1 MTMYVATCYHIKTYG
16 YSVTTDE
23 MMKEV
28 AEFCNLG
35 LWNKLLCLVLSL
47 LDSQLYY
54 MIGPEMIYIY
64 VVYVASHVYI
74 YIYFIKFYI
83 AIYICIHL
91 SKCSCNI
98 VARDFPDM

>member
-16 YSVTTDE
+16 YSVTTD
-23 MMKEV
+23 KEV

-54 MIGPEMIYIY
+54 MIGPEMIYMY
-64 VVYVASHVYI
+64 VAYVASHVYI
-74 YIYFIKFYI
+74 HIKFYI
-83 AIYICIHL
+83 YIYTYRNVVVI
-91 SKCSCNI
+91 
-98 VARDFPDM
+98 